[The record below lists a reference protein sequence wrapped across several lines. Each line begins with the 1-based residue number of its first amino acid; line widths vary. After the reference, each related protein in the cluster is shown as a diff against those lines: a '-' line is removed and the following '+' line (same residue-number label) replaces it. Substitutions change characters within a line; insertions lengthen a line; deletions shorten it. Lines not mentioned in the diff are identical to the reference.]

1 MVKHI
6 AALAFIYICVCAA
19 WGILGSTVL
28 VRTYN
33 VDSNLTGKVEE
44 LWGSKQW
51 QLAPQ
56 AYWVEKLV
64 RKHPGDPTEEKH
76 NVTLSSSKIDVKL
89 NIDQRKKGLLW
100 YPTYRVKFLGHYSV
114 ENPTDKAQTMF
125 CAFTLPSTR
134 EVYDNLQF
142 TINGTPL
149 ADISPQNDTITGS
162 IVLAPHEKTT
172 FDVGYESQGMYSWS
186 YRFNNGVSQVRDFAL
201 RMATDF
207 NAIDFPDNSRSP
219 TSKVQEGKGWLL
231 DWKYASTMT
240 GKDIGMSLPQL
251 LNPGPWVSEV
261 TFFGPVSLFFF
272 YFVVWLISTV
282 KSIRIHP
289 MHYFFIGAAFF
300 SFHLLLAYS
309 VDHIPVEMAFVI
321 ASLVSVFLV
330 LSYIGRAV
338 PNRTLV
344 RQIAVAQ
351 AVYLVFFSYTFFLE
365 QFTGLIIT
373 IMSIATLFVSMQY
386 TARFNWAHV
395 FNKKLA
401 AQEQASPISLL
412 DDHFPDLP
420 DLAT

>member
-6 AALAFIYICVCAA
+6 AALAFIYMCVCVA
-19 WGILGSTVL
+19 WAILGSTLL

-33 VDSNLTGKVEE
+33 IDANLSSKVEE
-44 LWGSKQW
+44 LWGSRQW

-64 RKHPGDPTEEKH
+64 RKHANDPKEVNH
-76 NVTLSSSKIDVKL
+76 YLTLSSSNVGVKL
-89 NIDQRKKGLLW
+89 KLEQRKKGLLW
-100 YPTYRVKFLGHYSV
+100 YPTYRVNFGGHYTV
-114 ENPTDKAQTMF
+114 ENPTDSPKTVY
-125 CAFTLPSTR
+125 CAFILPSAR
-134 EVYDNLQF
+134 EVYDNLRF
-142 TINGTPL
+142 KINDKELTEL
-149 ADISPQNDTITGS
+149 APENDTITGS
-162 IVLAPHEKTT
+162 VVLQPHEKAS
-172 FDVGYESQGMYSWS
+172 FFVGYESQGMYSWS
-186 YRFNNGVSQVRDFAL
+186 YRFHNGVSQVKDFAL
-201 RMATDF
+201 HMVTDF
-207 NAIDFPDNSRSP
+207 DAIDFPDNSRSP
-219 TSKVQEGKGWLL
+219 TSKSKLGDHKKGWEL

-272 YFVVWLISTV
+272 YFVIWLISTV

-300 SFHLLLAYS
+300 SFHLLMAYS
-309 VDHIPVEMAFVI
+309 VDHIPVEAAFVI

-330 LSYIGRAV
+330 LSYISRAV
-338 PNRTLV
+338 SNSTLV
-344 RQIAVAQ
+344 KQIAVAQ

-373 IMSIATLFVSMQY
+373 CMSIATLFVSMQY
-386 TARFNWAHV
+386 TARFNWSHV

-401 AQEQASPISLL
+401 AQEQHDPVLGML
-412 DDHFPDLP
+412 EQDYL
-420 DLAT
+420 T